1 MFASHAAYFFETLE
15 GRLLAF
21 ASCTAKAS
29 EAASKYIKQ
38 GWVQVQL
45 YLSTN
50 FVYLYLYLS
59 TSKVLEP
66 NPDIE

>member
-1 MFASHAAYFFETLE
+1 MFISRRDDRRAAS
-15 GRLLAF
+15 GKRVAF
-21 ASCTAKAS
+21 ANCTAKAS
-29 EAASKYIKQ
+29 EAASKYTKQ

-59 TSKVLEP
+59 TSKVLES

>member
-50 FVYLYLYLS
+50 FCVLVLVLKYFKS
-59 TSKVLEP
+59 T
-66 NPDIE
+66 